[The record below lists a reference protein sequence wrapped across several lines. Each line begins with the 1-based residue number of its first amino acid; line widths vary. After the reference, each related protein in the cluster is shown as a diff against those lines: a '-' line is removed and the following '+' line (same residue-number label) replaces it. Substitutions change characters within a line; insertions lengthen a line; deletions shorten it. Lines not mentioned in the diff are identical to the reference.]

1 MSAVRRPVR
10 GTDGVAVGAVV
21 VAGAS
26 VPYPSTFPTLV
37 PRLAAEYRAACRQFD
52 VDHGEQ
58 AESGPRQACRTCP
71 VLQQGRCHALA
82 VGEPYRDMGLGYRS
96 DQGIS
101 TQDLGQQRGPTRKP
115 TRNPLRRSDRTP
127 KKHKIARPRAR
138 PHRRERWSSRWNR
151 RSTPASPG
159 FTHPRLTYRNICAC
173 RAPGAGEGRDR
184 CQARAR
190 RSLRSPQ
197 RAPQVAP
204 TPPPSQV
211 IPSSSGPGLRRARKN
226 GTWRCEF
233 RSAAT
238 ELRTGTPRLSHRP
251 RPSTIAGHG
260 RVIR

>member
-37 PRLAAEYRAACRQFD
+37 SRLAAEYRAACRQFD

-58 AESGPRQACRTCP
+58 AESGPKQVCRTCP

-82 VGEPYRDMGLGYRS
+82 VREPYRDMGLGYRS

-127 KKHKIARPRAR
+127 KKHKISPTASTTTPAGTVVVALEPALDAGIPRFHASSPHLSEHLRLSTMVSVRAVTGARPELAAPSGHHSVLHKWRL
-138 PHRRERWSSRWNR
+138 PL
-151 RSTPASPG
+151 
-159 FTHPRLTYRNICAC
+159 PRLR
-173 RAPGAGEGRDR
+173 
-184 CQARAR
+184 
-190 RSLRSPQ
+190 
-197 RAPQVAP
+197 
-204 TPPPSQV
+204 
-211 IPSSSGPGLRRARKN
+211 
-226 GTWRCEF
+226 
-233 RSAAT
+233 
-238 ELRTGTPRLSHRP
+238 
-251 RPSTIAGHG
+251 
-260 RVIR
+260 